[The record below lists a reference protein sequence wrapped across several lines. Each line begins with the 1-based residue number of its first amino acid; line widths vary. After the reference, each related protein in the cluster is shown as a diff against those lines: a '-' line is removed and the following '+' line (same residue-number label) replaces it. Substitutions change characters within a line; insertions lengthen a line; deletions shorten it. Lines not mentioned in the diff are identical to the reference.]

1 MIQLP
6 AFAVRVVVECPGP
19 SAVEALIREYGPDR
33 LNDVSGFSHS
43 VPILSRPWILTYRE
57 SIA

>member
-43 VPILSRPWILTYRE
+43 VPILSPALDTNV
-57 SIA
+57 